1 MQFGTAPAT
10 VFVCPGMAGAEI
22 KNTGDYPMTEQF
34 RTRIMAVTAA
44 CLCAVVT
51 ISMSVAP
58 AISPATGL
66 VA

>member
-1 MQFGTAPAT
+1 
-10 VFVCPGMAGAEI
+10 
-22 KNTGDYPMTEQF
+22 MTEQF

-58 AISPATGL
+58 AVNTATHL

>member
-1 MQFGTAPAT
+1 
-10 VFVCPGMAGAEI
+10 
-22 KNTGDYPMTEQF
+22 MTEQF

>member
-1 MQFGTAPAT
+1 
-10 VFVCPGMAGAEI
+10 
-22 KNTGDYPMTEQF
+22 MTEQF

-44 CLCAVVT
+44 CLCAVIT

-58 AISPATGL
+58 AVSPAAHL

>member
-1 MQFGTAPAT
+1 
-10 VFVCPGMAGAEI
+10 
-22 KNTGDYPMTEQF
+22 MTEQF

-51 ISMSVAP
+51 IGMSIAP
-58 AISPATGL
+58 AVDTASHF